1 MQVETRKAHASNPKH
16 RLSHNTVGSPFVLT
30 ASSVRRKISPVP
42 PPSYWKQASVNSEC
56 TLHQLSP
63 YIGKLKSSIARDLII
78 TYSKPGELVIDP
90 FSGSGT
96 VPLEAAILGR
106 NVFAAD
112 ISPYSKILTKAKIFP
127 PPGPD
132 DALKLAGKVLK
143 QAEKLPEPDL
153 EEVPEWVRKFFHPE
167 TLKDALRFAGV
178 CRRNGCEFLMACFL
192 GILHHQRPGFLSYPS
207 SHLVPYLRDKKYPPH
222 KFPELYEYRPLR
234 PRLLAKI
241 KRAYRRKDDFSSNF
255 GWEFRQ
261 SKIENLTFP
270 GSFDCLITSPPY
282 MNTLDY
288 GRDNRLRL
296 WFIDP
301 RESRPTDNPVTRE
314 KKAFHHAIACMAKKV
329 EKHLKKHGYC
339 ILIVGERVNRSNTEH
354 LSKDICR
361 IMSEKAPSL
370 RLISIIE
377 DEIPDIRRTRKNCL
391 ATKTEHILIYK
402 RLKNA

>member
-1 MQVETRKAHASNPKH
+1 MQLETRKTCTSKPPPFPSQNIAD
-16 RLSHNTVGSPFVLT
+16 SPFVST
-30 ASSVRRKISPVP
+30 ISSVRKKITPVP
-42 PPSYWKQASVNSEC
+42 PPSYWKQSSVNSEC

-63 YIGKLKSSIARDLII
+63 YIGKLKSSIARDLILA
-78 TYSKPGELVIDP
+78 YSKPGQLVIDP

-132 DALKLAGKVLK
+132 DALKLAEKFLK
-143 QAEKLPEPDL
+143 QAEQLPEPDL
-153 EEVPEWVRKFFHPE
+153 TKVPGWVKKFFHPG
-167 TLKDALRFAGV
+167 TLKDALRFASV
-178 CRRNGCEFLMACFL
+178 CRQNGCEFLMACFL

-207 SHLVPYLRDKKYPPH
+207 SHLVPYLRDKKYPPQI
-222 KFPELYEYRPLR
+222 FPELYEYRPLR

-241 KRAYRRKDDFSSNF
+241 KRAYKRKHDFSSNSA
-255 GWEFRQ
+255 WIFRQ

-270 GSFDCLITSPPY
+270 DTFDCLITSPPY

-301 RESRPTDNPVTRE
+301 REARPTDNPVTRE

-329 EKHLKKHGYC
+329 ERHLKKQGYC
-339 ILIVGERVNRSNTEH
+339 ILIVGERINRSNTEH
-354 LSKDICR
+354 LSEDICR
-361 IMSEKAPSL
+361 IMFEKAPSL
-370 RLISIIE
+370 HLISIIE

-391 ATKTEHILIYK
+391 ATKTEHILIFK
-402 RLKNA
+402 RL